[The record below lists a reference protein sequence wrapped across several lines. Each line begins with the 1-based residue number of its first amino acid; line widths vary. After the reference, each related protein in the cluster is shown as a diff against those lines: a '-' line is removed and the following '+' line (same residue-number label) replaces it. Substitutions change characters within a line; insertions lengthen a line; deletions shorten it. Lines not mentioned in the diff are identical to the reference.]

1 MFPMHELD
9 KASTL
14 LQPPAPA
21 GQGPL
26 ATVRFVDIW
35 MCGFVICGELEA
47 FR

>member
-14 LQPPAPA
+14 LQPPPP

-26 ATVRFVDIW
+26 AIVQFVDIW
-35 MCGFVICGELEA
+35 MCGFVICGELVD